1 MCVYVWD
8 SGLVKPVVVRDDRC
22 MPTFRWMSYVLI
34 LVLLT
39 TSFWI
44 SRAVPNSAEIFS
56 TFPEGLYL
64 AIAFIFAIGYGSRF
78 FSRKTIIPSFVLA
91 TLMGVALQPFFV
103 SLTSNLQALSI
114 INEFLAA
121 LILFGS
127 GVEMPWVNFKKYLG
141 PVASLAFFGMLLSA
155 LIFALILEFLAR
167 IMGIEIPASSVL
179 LIGSILAAVEP
190 SAIIPIFKN
199 LRFTDKKIRDVAIAE
214 GAVNDVTGTV
224 ITRFFLVATVAAL
237 TTSDSVL
244 SSFWPLVDRE
254 YLDAF
259 ALEIIWGIAV
269 GVVGAKILEKWY
281 NGEVSQRDN
290 PALFFA
296 IPMFCY
302 AMGGIVGGSGY
313 LAAFVAGLLYQST
326 TTTRSVAHFFET
338 FNSHL
343 VVPIIFVLLGAVIPL
358 SALNNTMVIG
368 LIAAFLFMF
377 VVRPLVVLISL
388 SPWLFGR
395 NPVFT
400 WAEYIFLSF
409 IRETGGVSAV
419 LILIIASQGIAGT
432 EYIFGIGF
440 WVIIMTLMVEPPLT
454 PWLTQKLGLAEP
466 IDPVLHH
473 LHGQE
478 HEHAHVHTHTRT
490 KK

>member
-1 MCVYVWD
+1 MPAFKVMPYVIIVTL
-8 SGLVKPVVVRDDRC
+8 LVV
-22 MPTFRWMSYVLI
+22 
-34 LVLLT
+34 
-39 TSFWI
+39 SFVI
-44 SRAVPNSAEIFS
+44 SRAVPNSVAIFS
-56 TFPEGLYL
+56 TIPEGLYL
-64 AIAFIFAIGYGSRF
+64 AIAFIFAIGYGARF
-78 FSRKTIIPSFVLA
+78 FSRKTVIPSFVIA

-103 SLTSNLQALSI
+103 SLTGNLQALSI

-127 GVEMPWVNFKKYLG
+127 GVEMPWVNFKKYIG
-141 PVASLAFFGMLLSA
+141 PVASLAFLGMLLSA
-155 LIFALILEFLAR
+155 LIFALVLEFLAML
-167 IMGIEIPASSVL
+167 MGIDLPASAVL

-199 LRFTDKKIRDVAIAE
+199 LKFSDKKIRDIAIAE

-224 ITRFFLVATVAAL
+224 ITRFFLVATVAAVTSSNSVL
-237 TTSDSVL
+237 TTFL
-244 SSFWPLVDRE
+244 PLVRRE
-254 YLDAF
+254 YFDAF
-259 ALEIIWGIAV
+259 ALEIIWGILV
-269 GVVGAKILEKWY
+269 GVIGAKILQKWY

-326 TTTRSVAHFFET
+326 TKTRSVAHFYET

-358 SALNNTMVIG
+358 TALTHTAAIG
-368 LIAAFLFMF
+368 LIASWLFMF
-377 VVRPLVVLISL
+377 AVRPLVVLISL
-388 SPWLFGR
+388 APWLFGK
-395 NPVFT
+395 NPLFT
-400 WAEYIFLSF
+400 WSEYIFLSF

-419 LILIIASQGIAGT
+419 LILIIASQGIEGT

-440 WVIIMTLMVEPPLT
+440 WVIVMTLIVEPPLT
-454 PWLTQKLGLAEP
+454 PWLTQKLGLAE
-466 IDPVLHH
+466 IREHH
-473 LHGQE
+473 E
-478 HEHAHVHTHTRT
+478 HEYVVVEE
-490 KK
+490 KKTGKH